1 MQPVVAAAN
10 QPDAPPA
17 KVHNALLR
25 TLQDEQSAL
34 RMENK
39 ELTSRLLLTEAELKE
54 ARRSA
59 AALVDFRRSSL
70 ATARTVE
77 RVLVEELIKL
87 EDELAARHAEL
98 SEARALA
105 RPAEGSTKGTSPPRV
120 VLAGSEETTVAREE
134 LEQLRRR
141 CAELTRE
148 KEAGTFANARLH
160 AALLQT
166 QGQLDALQRLLL
178 AQSPQPRDGWDAL
191 PTGLPGT
198 PGPLSRRAALSP
210 SLISTR
216 TRGSADGLPRL
227 PPSERLP
234 SQTSARG
241 PAGRD
246 LRPSTSEGF
255 MRQKQRGACKEEC
268 SASCTGSTAS
278 SRALARGFDRPAPQ
292 RSPPSD
298 SLSTT
303 LRSTPRVQT
312 ATPRVGKTARGLAT
326 RAPLGGPRSA
336 LPCPAWLGAGP
347 TFVAELLK
355 DSMREHP
362 LAAPLNGPLAVSKPR
377 F

>member
-54 ARRSA
+54 ARSSA

-77 RVLVEELIKL
+77 RVLGEELIKL

-216 TRGSADGLPRL
+216 TRESADGLPRL

-268 SASCTGSTAS
+268 GASCTGSTAS

-292 RSPPSD
+292 RSPLSD

-303 LRSTPRVQT
+303 LRSTPRVQP

-362 LAAPLNGPLAVSKPR
+362 LAAPLNGPMAVSKPR
-377 F
+377 S